1 MTKWRRLGARRGQVK
16 ERSADAVRCQLRQA
30 PGALFWLCP
39 ILHFLA
45 GGLLFAQQTQPTAYG
60 GFDGQP
66 VSSVEISARP
76 DVDVTAM
83 RERIEVRAGKPFS
96 ARELSQSVAAL
107 QQTRLF
113 SEVQVSL
120 EPEQAG
126 LQVLFILQPT
136 DYVGVIE
143 FPGVGTKFS
152 YTALLQAVDIPEQSP
167 YFSGLEDK
175 GRQGLLD
182 FLHKQG
188 YFASVVQAE
197 MRGDETHRVVNVIFH
212 CDLKKQARIRKIE
225 FTGVSEQQSE
235 ELMAALRGVWARL
248 KRVTLKPGQKYS
260 EPHIAK
266 SIDFI
271 RDRLRTQN
279 RLAPSVR
286 LASSSYEPD
295 SNRVD
300 VRLDV
305 VPGPEV
311 SVRITGARV
320 SSKTLRR
327 LIPVYEEG
335 AADQD
340 LIDEGQRNLR
350 AYFQTKGYFNAK
362 VDARVDKSNG
372 KFNIVYEVARGLK
385 HREAGIYF
393 DGNRYFSDD
402 QLKSRVSIK
411 KGFLFLHGSYSEQLL
426 SKSVNSLTQLYKD
439 QGFENVSIQ
448 PKVEDFAPQV
458 YVTFEIKEGPQDK
471 VGVLQLVGNRT
482 QPLSALSHKYPLHLQ
497 AGRPFSRKL
506 MEEDRSRL
514 LAAYLDLGYL
524 NAAVR
529 SAASA
534 VPGQPHTVDVTYTI
548 EEGTQAHIS
557 EVVLLGAKH
566 SKASFIHGITAKQLK
581 PGQPLSEGQ
590 FLQSESDLY
599 DLGIFDWASV
609 KPLRPVVDQTQE
621 EVLVKIHE
629 SPLNSMDIGG
639 GLEIIPRAGNIPVN
653 AVAVPGI
660 PPISLGNKFMVSQK
674 SYVGPRFS
682 FDFERHNLRGMAE
695 TATIGTILSRLDQR
709 GFFTYSDPH
718 LRGSSWSSLFSVSGE
733 RTTQNPIYTAELGQ
747 ASFQVERALDKKHT
761 KNVILRYSFQR
772 TNLYNL
778 LIPELVLPQDRH
790 VRLSGFDAEYIR
802 DTRDKPLDAHHGI
815 YQTFDFG
822 VTSKSLGASADFV
835 RFLGQ
840 SAFYVPVKPSLV
852 WATNIRLGLATPF
865 SGSDVPLSERF
876 FTGGADSLRGFPI
889 NGAGPQRPVPVCTN
903 PSNPATCTL
912 ISVPV
917 GGNMLFIVNSEA
929 RFPLPIKH
937 GVGGVLFYDGGNVYS
952 KINLR
957 QFADDFTHS
966 VGVGLRYQ
974 TPVGPVRFDFG
985 YRITSVPGINA
996 TQYFV
1001 TLGQSF

>member
-1 MTKWRRLGARRGQVK
+1 VKKRPTDSSPQRHAGQVPK
-16 ERSADAVRCQLRQA
+16 MLVWPCL
-30 PGALFWLCP
+30 

-45 GGLLFAQQTQPTAYG
+45 GCLLFAQQTQPTSYA
-60 GFDGQP
+60 GFNGQT
-66 VSSVEISARP
+66 VSAVEISARP
-76 DVDVTAM
+76 DVDLAAM
-83 RERIEVRAGKPFS
+83 RERIEVQPGKPFA
-96 ARELSQSVAAL
+96 ARELNESVAAL

-126 LQVLFILQPT
+126 LRVLFILQPT
-136 DYVGVIE
+136 DYVGVIN
-143 FPGVGTKFS
+143 FLGTGTKFP

-167 YFSGLEDK
+167 YFFGVGTK
-175 GRQGLLD
+175 GQQGLLD
-182 FLHKQG
+182 YLHKEG
-188 YFASVVQAE
+188 YFAAAVQVE
-197 MRGDETHRVVNVIFH
+197 TSRDQTHRIVNVTFR
-212 CDLKKQARIRKIE
+212 CDLKKQARIRKIV
-225 FTGVSEQQSE
+225 FTGITERQSE
-235 ELMAALRGVWARL
+235 HLRADLKGIWAKL
-248 KRVTLKPGQKYS
+248 KRVTLKSGQKYS
-260 EPHIAK
+260 EPRIAK

-271 RDRLRTQN
+271 REWLRTQD

-286 LASSSYEPD
+286 LASSIYDPHA
-295 SNRVD
+295 NRVD
-300 VRLDV
+300 VTLNV

-311 SVRITGARV
+311 SVRVTGARA
-320 SSKTLRR
+320 SSKTLHK
-327 LIPVYEEG
+327 LIPIYEEG
-335 AADQD
+335 SADQD
-340 LIDEGQRNLR
+340 LIEEGRRNLR
-350 AYFQTKGYFNAK
+350 AYFQTKGYFNAEVDSK
-362 VDARVDKSNG
+362 VNRASEKLE
-372 KFNIVYEVARGLK
+372 IVYEVKRGSK
-385 HREAGIYF
+385 HREAGVYF
-393 DGNRYFSDD
+393 DGNRYFSDTE
-402 QLKSRVSIK
+402 LKSHVYIK

-448 PKVEDFAPQV
+448 PKVEDFEPQV
-458 YVTFEIKEGPQDK
+458 YVTFEIHEGLQDK
-471 VGVLQLVGNRT
+471 VGAFQLVGNKT
-482 QPLSALSHKYPLHLQ
+482 QSLSALTREYPLQLRP
-497 AGRPFSRKL
+497 GRPFSRKL
-506 MEEDRSRL
+506 MEADRTRL

-529 SAASA
+529 SAASS
-534 VPGQPHTVDVTYTI
+534 VPAQPHTVNVTYTI

-557 EVVLLGAKH
+557 DVVLLGTNH
-566 SKASFIHGITAKQLK
+566 TKASFIKQITASQLK
-581 PGQPLSEGQ
+581 PGQPLSEGH

-599 DLGIFDWASV
+599 DLGIFDWTSV
-609 KPLRPVVDQTQE
+609 GPLRPVVDQTQE

-653 AVAVPGI
+653 SVAVPGI
-660 PPISLGNKFMVSQK
+660 PPISLGNKFTVSQK

-682 FDFERHNLRGMAE
+682 FDFSRHNLRGKAE
-695 TATIGTILSRLDQR
+695 TATIGTVLSRLDQR
-709 GFFTYSDPH
+709 GFFNYADPH
-718 LRGSSWSSLFSVSGE
+718 LHGSSWSSLFSVSGE

-747 ASFQVERALDKKHT
+747 VSFQVERALDKKRT
-761 KNVILRYSFQR
+761 KNAILRYSFDR
-772 TNLYNL
+772 TNLYNI
-778 LIPELVLPQDRH
+778 LIPGLVLPQDRH
-790 VRLSGFDAEYIR
+790 VRLSTFDGEYIR

-822 VTSKSLGASADFV
+822 VTSKALGASADFL

-852 WATNIRLGLATPF
+852 WATNIRLGLAAPF

-889 NGAGPQRPVPVCTN
+889 NGAGPQRPVPVCSN

-917 GGNMLFIVNSEA
+917 GGNMLFIVNTEA
-929 RFPLPIKH
+929 RFPLPIKQ
-937 GVGGVLFYDGGNVYS
+937 GLGGVFFYDGGNVYS
-952 KINLR
+952 NINLS
-957 QFADDFTHS
+957 QFVNDFTHS
-966 VGVGLRYQ
+966 VGAGLRYQ

-985 YRITSVPGINA
+985 YRITSVPGIKA

>member
-1 MTKWRRLGARRGQVK
+1 VK
-16 ERSADAVRCQLRQA
+16 KRP
-30 PGALFWLCP
+30 PGASPPHHCRHAPYALLWLCP
-39 ILHFLA
+39 ILQFVA
-45 GGLLFAQQTQPTAYG
+45 GGLLLAQQTQPTGYG
-60 GFDGQP
+60 GFDGQT

-76 DVDVTAM
+76 NADAEAL

-96 ARELSQSVAAL
+96 ARELSESVASL
-107 QQTRLF
+107 QQTQLF

-126 LQVLFILQPT
+126 LRVLFILQPA

-143 FPGVGTKFS
+143 FPGVGTKFP

-167 YFSGLEDK
+167 YFSGLVTT

-182 FLHKQG
+182 YLHKHG
-188 YFASVVQAE
+188 YFAAEVQAE
-197 MRGDETHRVVNVIFH
+197 TRRDEAHRVVNLIFH
-212 CDLKKQARIRKIE
+212 CNLKKQARVRKIE
-225 FTGVSEQQSE
+225 FTGITEQQSGQ
-235 ELMAALRGVWARL
+235 MKAALRGVWARL
-248 KRVTLKPGQKYS
+248 KRVSLKPGQKYS
-260 EPHIAK
+260 EPRIAK

-271 RDRLRTQN
+271 RGRLRTQY

-286 LASSSYEPD
+286 LASSTYD
-295 SNRVD
+295 RDLNRVD

-305 VPGPEV
+305 TPGPEV
-311 SVRITGARV
+311 SVRVAGAHV
-320 SSKTLRR
+320 SAKTLRR
-327 LIPVYEEG
+327 LVPIYEEG
-335 AADQD
+335 SADQD

-350 AYFQTKGYFNAK
+350 GYFQTKGYFNAK
-362 VDARVDKSNG
+362 VDAHVDKGTESVD
-372 KFNIVYEVARGLK
+372 IVYEVDRGVK

-393 DGNRYFSDD
+393 DGNHYFSDD
-402 QLKSRVSIK
+402 QLKSNVSIK
-411 KGFLFLHGSYSEQLL
+411 KGFLFFHGSYSEQLL

-448 PKVEDFAPQV
+448 SKVEDFEPQV
-458 YVTFEIKEGPQDK
+458 YVTFEINEGPQDK
-471 VGVLQLVGNRT
+471 VGTLQLAGNKT
-482 QPLSALSHKYPLHLQ
+482 QSLSALTRKYALHLQ

-506 MEEDRSRL
+506 MEADRTQL

-529 SAASA
+529 SAESA
-534 VPGQPHTVDVTYTI
+534 VPGQPHTVNVTYTI
-548 EEGTQAHIS
+548 DEGPQAHITD
-557 EVVLLGAKH
+557 VVLLGAKH
-566 SKASFIHGITAKQLK
+566 TNTSFIEKITSTQLK
-581 PGQPLSEGQ
+581 PGQPLSEGH

-599 DLGIFDWASV
+599 DLGIFDWASI
-609 KPLRPVVDQTQE
+609 KPLRPVVDQSGE

-653 AVAVPGI
+653 SVAVPGI
-660 PPISLGNKFMVSQK
+660 PPISLGNKFTVSQK

-682 FDFERHNLRGMAE
+682 FDFARHDLRGRAE
-695 TATIGTILSRLDQR
+695 TATIGTVLSRLDQR
-709 GFFTYSDPH
+709 GFFTYADPH
-718 LRGSSWSSLFSVSGE
+718 LRGSSWSSLFSFSAE

-747 ASFQVERALDKKHT
+747 ASFQVERALDKKRT
-761 KNVILRYSFQR
+761 QNAILRYSFQR
-772 TNLYNL
+772 TNLYNI
-778 LIPELVLPQDRH
+778 LIPDLVLPQDRH
-790 VRLSGFDAEYIR
+790 VRLSTFDGEYIR

-822 VTSKSLGASADFV
+822 VTSKTLGASADFV

-840 SAFYVPVKPSLV
+840 SAFYVPVTPWLV
-852 WATNIRLGLATPF
+852 WASNVRLGLATPF

-889 NGAGPQRPVPVCTN
+889 NGAGPQRPVAVCSN

-917 GGNMLFIVNSEA
+917 GGNMLFILNSEA

-937 GVGGVLFYDGGNVYS
+937 GVGGVFFYDGGNVYS
-952 KINLR
+952 NISFR

-974 TPVGPVRFDFG
+974 TPVGPVRFDVG
-985 YRITSVPGINA
+985 YRITTVPGINT